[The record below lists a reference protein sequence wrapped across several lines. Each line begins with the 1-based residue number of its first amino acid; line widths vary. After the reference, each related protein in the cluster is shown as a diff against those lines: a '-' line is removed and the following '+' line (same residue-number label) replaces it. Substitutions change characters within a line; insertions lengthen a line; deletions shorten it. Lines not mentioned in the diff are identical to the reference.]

1 MCELF
6 AMSTRLPS
14 TITLSL
20 EEFSRHGGQTGPHKD
35 GWGIAWYEHGDV
47 HLLKEATS
55 ASYSRTMQFI
65 KENPFHSALV
75 LCHIRKA
82 TQGDVASRNC
92 QPTLRELG
100 GTWHSFA
107 HNGSLTGLQV
117 DSNFNADSYQPIGE
131 TDSEYAFC
139 ALMERMRPLWRSG
152 RRPTH
157 EARLD
162 VVRAFAAE
170 LRGSGP
176 ANFLYSDGDVLF
188 AHAHQRHH
196 TDGTIRAPGLWL
208 LTRHCAE
215 GGVFEGSGLHVEARG
230 AEQDVVLIASV
241 PLSPENW
248 QPFDEGEVIS
258 VRLGRI
264 LQADILGRI
273 PLLAATVL

>member
-14 TITLSL
+14 AITLSL

-35 GWGIAWYEHGDV
+35 GWGIAWYEHGDL

-55 ASYSRTMQFI
+55 ASNSKTMQFI
-65 KENPFHSALV
+65 KDDPFHSALV

-92 QPTLRELG
+92 QPSMRELG
-100 GTWHSFA
+100 GVWHSFA
-107 HNGSLTGLQV
+107 HNGNLKGLQE
-117 DSNFNADSYQPIGE
+117 DPRFNASNYQTIGE

-139 ALMERMRPLWRSG
+139 ALMDRMQTLWRSG
-152 RRPTH
+152 HRPTY
-157 EARLD
+157 EARRD
-162 VVRAFAAE
+162 VVRAFAAD
-170 LRGSGP
+170 LRDKGP
-176 ANFLYSDGDVLF
+176 ANFLYSDGEVLF

-196 TDGTIRAPGLWL
+196 ADGTIRAPGLWL

-230 AEQDVVLIASV
+230 AEQDVVLLASV
-241 PLSPENW
+241 PLSQEDWRPL
-248 QPFDEGEVIS
+248 DEGEVIS
-258 VRLGRI
+258 VRLGRT
-264 LQADILGRI
+264 L
-273 PLLAATVL
+273 